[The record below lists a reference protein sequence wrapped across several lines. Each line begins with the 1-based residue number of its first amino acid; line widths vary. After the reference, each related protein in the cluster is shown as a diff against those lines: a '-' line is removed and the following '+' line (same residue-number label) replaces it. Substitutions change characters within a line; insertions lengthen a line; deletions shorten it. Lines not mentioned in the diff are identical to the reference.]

1 MKYYTNK
8 VIIVDDDPDDR
19 EFIED
24 AFKEVLSRHENIH
37 SLSTGDELL
46 DNMKKFSKDDMPGM
60 ILLDL
65 NMPGKDGNSIL
76 NELKANQS
84 FSHIPIIILTTSS
97 SIRDRDNCYHMGANC
112 FVTKPHTYK
121 EMVELIRTLVHLW
134 MPTQNFV

>member
-1 MKYYTNK
+1 MKPQKPLT

-24 AFKEVLSRHENIH
+24 AFKEVLPRHENIH

-46 DNMKKFSKDDMPGM
+46 DNMKKFSRDDMPGM

-97 SIRDRDNCYHMGANC
+97 SVRDRDKCYHMGAKALHQ
-112 FVTKPHTYK
+112 FPSRKGGGVF
-121 EMVELIRTLVHLW
+121 IRFQSHQDRNVRIS
-134 MPTQNFV
+134 

>member
-1 MKYYTNK
+1 MKYYSNK

-24 AFKEVLSRHENIH
+24 AFREVLSGNEHIH
-37 SLSTGDELL
+37 AFGTGDQLL
-46 DNMKKFSKDDMPGM
+46 ENMKTFEREELPGM

-76 NELKANQS
+76 TELKANQS

-97 SIRDRDNCYHMGANC
+97 SVRDRDKCYHMGANC
-112 FVTKPHTYK
+112 FVTKPHSYK
-121 EMVELIRTLVHLW
+121 EMVELVRTLVHLW
-134 MPTQNFV
+134 MPSQGYF